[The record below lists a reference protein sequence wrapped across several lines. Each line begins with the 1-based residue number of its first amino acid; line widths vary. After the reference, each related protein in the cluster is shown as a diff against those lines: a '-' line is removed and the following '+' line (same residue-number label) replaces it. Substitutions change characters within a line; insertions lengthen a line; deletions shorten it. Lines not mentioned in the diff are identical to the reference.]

1 MAQRKRPKVSQA
13 DIDQAIDD
21 LKQVVDIDQLNN
33 VDRFFAQDLIVDYG
47 KWAAIANAAWQS
59 IVDDG
64 LTARQSSGAKGNT
77 HYRMVKSEC
86 LEIYKNA
93 SSVKSA
99 LAQKISKFVKSGTM
113 EIAEEELDEFDAF
126 NA

>member
-99 LAQKISKFVKSGTM
+99 LAQKISRFVKSGTM
-113 EIAEEELDEFDAF
+113 ETTEEELDEFDAF
-126 NA
+126 NS

>member
-86 LEIYKNA
+86 LDIYKNA
-93 SSVKSA
+93 IGVKQALSA
-99 LAQKISKFVKSGTM
+99 KISRFLKSGIV
-113 EIAEEELDEFDAF
+113 EELEEEIDELDAF

>member
-93 SSVKSA
+93 SATKSM
-99 LAQKISKFVKSGTM
+99 LAAKISRFLASGKVDDIKD
-113 EIAEEELDEFDAF
+113 EIDEFDVF
-126 NA
+126 NS

>member
-86 LEIYKNA
+86 IDIYKHA
-93 SSVKSA
+93 SAMKTQ
-99 LAQKISKFVKSGTM
+99 LAAKISKFVAQGMSA
-113 EIAEEELDEFDAF
+113 IVEEEIDELDAF

>member
-113 EIAEEELDEFDAF
+113 ETTEEELDEFDVF